1 VGYEFVVCASGPAL
15 SNENRLYNTCS
26 HRGPEIQRASG
37 FGTLKKGQVNLNCER
52 TAKIALATSSTEPRP
67 PSTPRLPAVLGALHS
82 EPSQF
87 SPILPDKD
95 WAPSQSPQR
104 RPAVPQGKAQLWTS
118 WGRGKADTLHVRL
131 AFCTSTARSAGTG
144 YSGQQQKFESSI
156 QRVWSGSWDG

>member
-1 VGYEFVVCASGPAL
+1 MCASGPAL

-26 HRGPEIQRASG
+26 HRGPEIQLASG
-37 FGTLKKGQVNLNCER
+37 FGTLKKGQVNLNLREDGKDSAR
-52 TAKIALATSSTEPRP
+52 NILNRAKAAQYAKATRCAWSFALGTIP
-67 PSTPRLPAVLGALHS
+67 VLSHTT
-82 EPSQF
+82 
-87 SPILPDKD
+87 DKD

-104 RPAVPQGKAQLWTS
+104 RPAVPPQGKPQLWTS

-144 YSGQQQKFESSI
+144 CSGQQQKFESSI